1 MILNI
6 EIFSSSNQNRLFDQI
21 IKREIY
27 TTHLQIKKKKTY
39 QFKLQGNDL
48 QNYIHK
54 KRA

>member
-27 TTHLQIKKKKTY
+27 TTHLQIKKKTY
-39 QFKLQGNDL
+39 QFKLQDNDL